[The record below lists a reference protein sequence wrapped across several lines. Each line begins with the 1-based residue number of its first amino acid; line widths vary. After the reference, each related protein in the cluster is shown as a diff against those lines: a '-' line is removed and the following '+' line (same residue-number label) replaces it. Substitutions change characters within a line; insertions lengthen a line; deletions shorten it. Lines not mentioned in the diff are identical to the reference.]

1 MPMIDLNTPLN
12 ETMTELAELWRAYI
26 YEGTNVQ
33 PLAPATLAAKI
44 AKGST
49 YPDIPLIDT
58 EATINSIGSGIE
70 QVSENEIRGWVTIQD
85 PELAAIACLHEYGL
99 GPPERPILRPV
110 CDINMDR
117 LLDKLFDSIGSQL
130 ENEFNK

>member
-1 MPMIDLNTPLN
+1 MIDLNTPLS

-26 YEGTNVQ
+26 EEGTNVQ

-58 EATINSIGSGIE
+58 EATINSIGSGVE
-70 QVSENEIRGWVTIQD
+70 QINENEARGWAAVQD
-85 PELAAIACLHEYGL
+85 PELARIAQMHEYGL
-99 GPPERPILRPV
+99 GLPERPTLRPV

-117 LLDKLFDSIGSQL
+117 LIDKLFDNISSQL
-130 ENEFNK
+130 DGKF